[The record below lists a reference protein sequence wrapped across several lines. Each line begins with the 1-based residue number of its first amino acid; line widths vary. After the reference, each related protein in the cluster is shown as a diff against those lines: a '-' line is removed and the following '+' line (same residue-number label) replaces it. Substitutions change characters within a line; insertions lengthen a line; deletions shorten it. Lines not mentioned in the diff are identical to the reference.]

1 MKPQYFVAILFATS
15 LYWMYLLY
23 APFLLTITIAALLA
37 ISTSNIQDF
46 FYKLFKNRLA
56 AALASSF
63 LLATL
68 FFAPLGYFLA
78 TLTMKLKSIE
88 PQVYLG
94 LEVYIKE
101 FIANPPTYLA
111 FLEPYSKDIL
121 KEWNVSSLA
130 SKVISMTGAIGAF
143 SAGFLKNAFLTI
155 IFYFFAQYN
164 GAYIVEFLKRVV
176 QMSVEETTL
185 IAKEISSVMSVV
197 FYSII
202 TTAMFEGVLFGLA
215 VSFIGYNGL
224 LFGIMYGFASLIP
237 VVGGIMMWL
246 PFMIYEFSIGE
257 TSNAIF
263 IAIYSIVV
271 ISVIADTFVK
281 PLIIKEINNRLL
293 KEDDT
298 RINELVIF
306 FAIIAGLATFG
317 FWGMILGPAITA
329 FFLTI
334 LKLFEARTKECEDLS
349 NSYKSQDNHS

>member
-37 ISTSNIQDF
+37 VSTSNIQELLS
-46 FYKLFKNRLA
+46 KLFKSRFS
-56 AALASSF
+56 AALISSF
-63 LLATL
+63 LMAIL

-78 TLTMKLKSIE
+78 TLTIKLNSID
-88 PQVYLG
+88 PQVFVG
-94 LEVYIKE
+94 IEVYIRELIK
-101 FIANPPTYLA
+101 NPPEYLM
-111 FLEPYSKDIL
+111 FIKPYAVDALKDLNVNALTSKAI
-121 KEWNVSSLA
+121 SL
-130 SKVISMTGAIGAF
+130 TGTIGSF
-143 SAGFLKNAFLTI
+143 SAGFLKNAFLII

-164 GAYIVEFLKRVV
+164 GTNIIEFLKRVV
-176 QMSVEETTL
+176 QMSVEETTTL
-185 IAKEISSVMSVV
+185 AKELSSVMSVV

-202 TTAMFEGVLFGLA
+202 VTAMLEGVLFGVA
-215 VSFIGYNGL
+215 VSFMGYNGL

-237 VVGGIMMWL
+237 VVGGVLMWL
-246 PFMIYEFSIGE
+246 PFMLYEFSIGD
-257 TSNAIF
+257 SSSAIF
-263 IAIYSIVV
+263 IALYSVIV
-271 ISVIADTFVK
+271 ISIIADTFVK

-334 LKLFEARTKECEDLS
+334 LKLFEARTKECET
-349 NSYKSQDNHS
+349 KQI